1 MKRIG
6 KVTLVGAGPGD
17 PELITVKALRALERA
32 EIVVYDRLV
41 AAEILELAAPDAEL
55 VDVGKQAG
63 NHPVPQKEI
72 NARLVA
78 YAMSGRDVVRLKGG
92 DPFIFGRGCEEL
104 AALEKAGIPVEIVP
118 GITAAQGA
126 AAAARMPLTHRG
138 VARSVRY
145 VTGHCRADEPL
156 DLDWAGLADP
166 ETTLVVYMG
175 RASIPEISEKLI
187 AHGLPGDTPAYAV
200 SDATTPSECRLVS
213 TLATLAA
220 DVDRAGM
227 PSPLLF
233 VIGAVASFAEAKIA
247 RQNTAE
253 LLQFEEAGHA

>member
-41 AAEILELAAPDAEL
+41 AAEILEFAAPDAEL

-63 NHPVPQKEI
+63 NHPVPQNAI

-104 AALEKAGIPVEIVP
+104 AALEKAGVPVEVVP
-118 GITAAQGA
+118 G
-126 AAAARMPLTHRG
+126 
-138 VARSVRY
+138 
-145 VTGHCRADEPL
+145 
-156 DLDWAGLADP
+156 
-166 ETTLVVYMG
+166 
-175 RASIPEISEKLI
+175 
-187 AHGLPGDTPAYAV
+187 
-200 SDATTPSECRLVS
+200 
-213 TLATLAA
+213 
-220 DVDRAGM
+220 
-227 PSPLLF
+227 
-233 VIGAVASFAEAKIA
+233 
-247 RQNTAE
+247 
-253 LLQFEEAGHA
+253 